1 MPSRLTVVL
10 VSLLLALP
18 VVIFWLWLVILPA
31 RVAKLCPEGCRCD
44 IGGYDVDCDNSSITS
59 VPIIN
64 LRDVRLL
71 SISENN
77 MSFFERDSF
86 VSLTH
91 LETLVARN
99 CGLRTIKLGAFNG
112 LTKLTGLYIGHNE
125 ISEIL
130 PGTFESMN
138 SLEYLDLGS
147 NRLVKFDS
155 GVFSGLDKLKSINLG
170 GKKLQFRRPD
180 NFSWLPKGLPLNLNK
195 KPGLHIQTDSK
206 FKNSH
211 SLTLPDVIQ
220 RIFGSI
226 NSLEYLDLRNNRLVN
241 LSRDVFSELGKLT
254 FINLGG
260 NKLKFLHPD
269 TFSGLRNLEH
279 LYLDNNPGLH
289 IPTDRRFIKSHSLSY
304 LHIAR
309 CNVSSVS
316 VATFANVR
324 ELEWL
329 DLSYNNLRTV
339 DINIMRAL
347 PKLSTLY
354 LYGNPLQ
361 CDCQLQKVWQW
372 CEDRNIWTGNV
383 KCDTPREVKEMWWGV
398 LEKGKCLDGNMT
410 YYGDYNSTHYSYT
423 DTDHNISYEDVY
435 DKKILNF
442 YKLPVYA
449 VPLIF
454 GITSNVIIVLIII
467 CNKDMR
473 TVPNMYILNLAT
485 SDIIHLTVIFFEFY
499 TNTAPFK
506 REDDDFMCT
515 FLPFCLRLP
524 VFLSAYSLAVFS
536 FQRYRVTANSFHV
549 RVSPQATWRVTVAAI
564 CGVWIVSASFA
575 VPSVLSNYM
584 CQYTSSMTY
593 YRRVVIFEL
602 LASCVLPLCVIAFSH
617 ITTARH
623 LVESSPFISEGTENP
638 QLNTRRNTAK
648 IVVGLVLVF
657 LISYVPYNAFWTH
670 FICSDDFFFSKFNN
684 ILDNSENKF
693 QNKYLISTCFLPI
706 NSCLN
711 PVALFCTSNPFRQH
725 LKRYLTW
732 FCKRNSPP
740 TDFELR
746 IRT

>member
-18 VVIFWLWLVILPA
+18 VVIFWLWLVIVPA
-31 RVAKLCPEGCRCD
+31 RVATLCPGGCRCD
-44 IGGYDVDCDNSSITS
+44 IGGYDVDCDNTSITS
-59 VPIIN
+59 VPIIH
-64 LRDVRLL
+64 LTDVRLL

-77 MSFFERDSF
+77 ILVFERDSF

-91 LETLVARN
+91 LETLVAQN
-99 CGLRTIKLGAFNG
+99 CGLTTIELGAFNG
-112 LTKLTGLYIGHNE
+112 LIQLIGLYIRHNE

-138 SLEYLDLGS
+138 SLEYFDLGS
-147 NRLVKFDS
+147 NRLVNLDS
-155 GVFSGLDKLKSINLG
+155 GVFSGLIKLTSINLSG
-170 GKKLQFRRPD
+170 NKLQFLLPD
-180 NFSWLPKGLPLNLNK
+180 TFSWLPKLVHLFLYK
-195 KPGLHIQTDSK
+195 KPGLRLQTD
-206 FKNSH
+206 
-211 SLTLPDVIQ
+211 
-220 RIFGSI
+220 
-226 NSLEYLDLRNNRLVN
+226 RN
-241 LSRDVFSELGKLT
+241 
-254 FINLGG
+254 
-260 NKLKFLHPD
+260 
-269 TFSGLRNLEH
+269 
-279 LYLDNNPGLH
+279 
-289 IPTDRRFIKSHSLSY
+289 FIKSHSLSY
-304 LHIAR
+304 LHIAS
-309 CNVSSVS
+309 CKFSSVS
-316 VATFANVR
+316 VETFVNVR
-324 ELEWL
+324 ELEWF

-339 DINIMRAL
+339 HINIMRAL
-347 PKLSTLY
+347 PKLSILY

-361 CDCQLQKVWQW
+361 CDCQLKEVWRW
-372 CEDRNIWTGNV
+372 CKDRNISTGDV
-383 KCDTPREVKEMWWGV
+383 KCDTPREVKGMWWGV
-398 LEKGKCLDGNMT
+398 LWKGKCLDGNIT
-410 YYGDYNSTHYSYT
+410 YYGDYNRTHYSYT
-423 DTDHNISYEDVY
+423 DTDHTISYEDVY

-449 VPLIF
+449 FLLTF
-454 GITSNVIIVLIII
+454 GITSNFIILLIII

-485 SDIIHLTVIFFEFY
+485 SDIIHLTVIYFEIY

-584 CQYTSSMTY
+584 CQYTYGTSSMTY
-593 YRRVVIFEL
+593 YRHVVIFEL
-602 LASCVLPLCVIAFSH
+602 IVSCVLPLCVIAFSH

-623 LVESSPFISEGTENP
+623 LVESSPFISEGTQNP
-638 QLNTRRNTAK
+638 QMNTRRNTAK

-684 ILDNSENKF
+684 NLDKSENKF
-693 QNKYLISTCFLPI
+693 QNTYLILTCFLQI

-711 PVALFCTSNPFRQH
+711 PVALFCTSNQFRQH
-725 LKRYLTW
+725 LKRYLTC
-732 FCKRNSPP
+732 FCKKNSPP
-740 TDFELR
+740 IDFELR
-746 IRT
+746 IRN